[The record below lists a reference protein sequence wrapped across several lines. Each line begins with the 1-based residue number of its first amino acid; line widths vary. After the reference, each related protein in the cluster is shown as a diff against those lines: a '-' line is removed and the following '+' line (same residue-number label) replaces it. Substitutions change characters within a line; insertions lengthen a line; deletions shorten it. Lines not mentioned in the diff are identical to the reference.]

1 MDAISHILRFHP
13 VGCVGSLLA
22 GPQQQPQWARV
33 DASPDELEQQGLG
46 ERLVR
51 FLPRRATVRRLA
63 ESAS

>member
-1 MDAISHILRFHP
+1 MDAISYILRYHP

-22 GPQQQPQWARV
+22 GPQQPQWARV
-33 DASPDELEQQGLG
+33 DASPDEPEQQGLG

-51 FLPRRATVRRLA
+51 FLPRRATIRRLA